1 MPKTASQASQ
11 VKQSLD
17 RHRHRHRHRPTEV
30 VYGRKFWVESYQG
43 VKIWIDRDTM
53 AAFNSTNLGGI
64 GTWDDAT
71 KSIIFE

>member
-11 VKQSLD
+11 ASQAKQSVN
-17 RHRHRHRHRPTEV
+17 RRRPTEV
-30 VYGRKFWVESYQG
+30 VYGRRFWVESYQG

-53 AAFNSTNLGGI
+53 AAFDSTNLAGI

>member
-1 MPKTASQASQ
+1 MPKTASQQASQ
-11 VKQSLD
+11 AKQSLN
-17 RHRHRHRHRPTEV
+17 RHHRHRPTEV

-53 AAFNSTNLGGI
+53 AAFDSTNLGGI
-64 GTWDDAT
+64 GTWDDTT